1 MVQIPPTPDI
11 RQQRPELFQKDIEF
25 PSGFAMPQ
33 GMQAFDPSANQ
44 WQHDVPD
51 LWPEIQENLKQ
62 IMQQAQQPF
71 YMPKE
76 GEPLTPEQEQ
86 HNKMLM
92 AWKSPAGLSAI
103 ETGKYREYQQQQN
116 NIDRAEKRVS
126 NLEKQLL
133 QAFKAEAPKGL
144 LMQIE
149 KRYNASVGQLD
160 TLLKNSE
167 AAESGY
173 PKFTGEGRMKLEGI
187 PEKRGIF
194 GKIKDWFTEDREG
207 AAPAGPGQVTEP
219 VEMQPGSPVSA
230 VSDVSVQAL
239 LKAEQLMVKLLGNEK
254 AQKHIDQI
262 VAASKDPNQRLEEA
276 LAKIKK
282 EAPKDPEVKELERR
296 VTTSKVMQM
305 PDWAN
310 VEPGSE

>member
-1 MVQIPPTPDI
+1 M
-11 RQQRPELFQKDIEF
+11 PEGTE
-25 PSGFAMPQ
+25 
-33 GMQAFDPSANQ
+33 AFDPSANQ

-51 LWPEIQENLKQ
+51 LWPEIQENLRS

-71 YMPKE
+71 YMPTE
-76 GEPLTPEQEQ
+76 EQPLTPEQEQ

-103 ETGKYREYQQQQN
+103 ETGKYREYQQQQAG
-116 NIDRAEKRVS
+116 IDRAEKRVA

-149 KRYNASVGQLD
+149 KRYNSSVGQLD
-160 TLLKNSE
+160 TLLKKQE
-167 AAESGY
+167 GGAESGY
-173 PKFTGEGRMKLEGI
+173 PKFTGEGQMKLEGL

-194 GKIKDWFTEDREG
+194 GKIKDWFTKEPG
-207 AAPAGPGQVTEP
+207 QVSPTGPGQVTEP

-230 VSDVSVQAL
+230 LTDVSVQAL

-310 VEPGSE
+310 VTPERKMQQAGSPNNGIVT